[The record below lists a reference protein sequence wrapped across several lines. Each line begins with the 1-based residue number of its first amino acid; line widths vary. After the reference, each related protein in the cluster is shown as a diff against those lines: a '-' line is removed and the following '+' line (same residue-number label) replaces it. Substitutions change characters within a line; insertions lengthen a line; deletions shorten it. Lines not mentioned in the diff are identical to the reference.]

1 MENIHF
7 FIEDYP
13 EQDVDVTIDKSI
25 LSNSFTENEMLNLE
39 FSVDDL
45 TRNVEN
51 KNNVITQIDPYHF
64 VNYSNNTI
72 KELLLICDYYGI
84 TKELKLN
91 KCTKTQIINILT
103 DFELL
108 SSNKDIVFKRKNM
121 WFYINELKNDKFM
134 KKYILC

>member
-7 FIEDYP
+7 FIHDY
-13 EQDVDVTIDKSI
+13 ESENIDKSI
-25 LSNSFTENEMLNLE
+25 SFTENEILNLE
-39 FSVDDL
+39 LKVDDF
-45 TRNVEN
+45 TYNVEN

-91 KCTKTQIINILT
+91 KCTKTQIIHILT
-103 DFELL
+103 DFEIL
-108 SSNKDIVFKRKNM
+108 SSNRDIVFKRKNM

>member
-7 FIEDYP
+7 FIEDY
-13 EQDVDVTIDKSI
+13 ETEDIDKDKDK
-25 LSNSFTENEMLNLE
+25 ENKTHNLE
-39 FSVDDL
+39 LYVDDF
-45 TRNVEN
+45 TSNVEN
-51 KNNVITQIDPYHF
+51 KNNVISQIEPYHF
-64 VNYSNNTI
+64 VNYGNNTI

-84 TKELKLN
+84 TKEFKLA
-91 KCTKTQIINILT
+91 KSTKTQIIHILT

-108 SSNKDIVFKRKNM
+108 LSNRDIVFKRKNM